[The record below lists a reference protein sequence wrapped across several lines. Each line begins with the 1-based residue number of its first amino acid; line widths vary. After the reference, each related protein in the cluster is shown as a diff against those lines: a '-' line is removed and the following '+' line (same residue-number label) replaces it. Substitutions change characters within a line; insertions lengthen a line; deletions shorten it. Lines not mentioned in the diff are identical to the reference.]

1 MADFVQT
8 LIDDFNNA
16 LQNNTINNAVVR
28 YQAGVWRDSLGIVR
42 YFVPHQ
48 GKLYYLIQTNE
59 QSFLV
64 EKVFC
69 HGR

>member
-16 LQNNTINNAVVR
+16 LRNNTINNAVVR
-28 YQAGVWRDSLGIVR
+28 YQAGVWRDPKGVVR
-42 YFVPHQ
+42 YFVHRQ